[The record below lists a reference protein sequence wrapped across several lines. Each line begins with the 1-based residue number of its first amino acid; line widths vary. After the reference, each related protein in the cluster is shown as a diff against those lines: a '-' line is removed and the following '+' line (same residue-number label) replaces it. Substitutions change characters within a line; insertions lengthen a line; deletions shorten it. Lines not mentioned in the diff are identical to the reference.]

1 MNILTRI
8 FANEA
13 GFDSLLLP
21 YRERADRIM
30 VGMNVFLLIV
40 CLLITPYRDTYAA
53 ALLVGLPTLALA
65 FGLMRSQPGAL
76 ITRLYMGCA
85 FMAFTGL
92 IIHQTGGD
100 IEAHFSAFGLIGVLL
115 YYRDWRTIAAATVFI
130 YLHHLVLGYAQTLGA
145 PVYVFDDPRFWTLF
159 LLHVAY
165 FLPFVGMMGYLAI
178 WLRREGYESCQVID
192 LAEQIMQGNLMEN
205 PIPEGKLR
213 EMPLIAA
220 VLSMKNRLL
229 DLLRVMPVPAAVIRI
244 DNQMIVS
251 INEAWQRMFGSR
263 APYGMR
269 FSDCE
274 IWSESHVWGELV
286 ARLRH
291 ADGKLLDKV
300 EVGLRDKDGLPII
313 CELSLI
319 LHEDAQP
326 VMSILTVEDI
336 TQRRHTE
343 QIMQNLAYRDMLTE
357 LPNRA
362 SLHDGLEAALK
373 AWRENARPFG
383 LIMLDL
389 DGFKPVNDTY
399 GHDAGD
405 EVLQIVGKRLLQ
417 TNRGNDLAARL
428 GGDEFVVLLSG
439 CMDIEAATVVAQRII
454 HSISQPLHLNGV
466 DCKVQIGASVGLTH
480 SSLGAMTIEDAFKQA
495 DEAMYISKVNGKNR
509 VSVFGSGSGQ
519 NVDLGTHS

>member
-1 MNILTRI
+1 MIILSRI
-8 FANEA
+8 LATEA
-13 GFDSLLLP
+13 GFDALLLP

-40 CLLITPYRDTYAA
+40 CLLIAPYRNTYAA
-53 ALLVGLPTLALA
+53 ALLIGLPTLALA

-85 FMAFTGL
+85 FMAYTGL

-100 IEAHFSAFGLIGVLL
+100 IEAHFSAFGLIGILL

-130 YLHHLVLGYAQTLGA
+130 YLHHLVLGYVQTLGV
-145 PVYVFDDPRFWTLF
+145 PVYVFDEPRFWTLF
-159 LLHVAY
+159 GLHVAY

-251 INEAWQRMFGSR
+251 VNEAWQRMFGSR
-263 APYGMR
+263 ARYGLR

-274 IWSESHVWGELV
+274 IWSEPHVWHDLMV
-286 ARLRH
+286 RLQH
-291 ADGKLLDKV
+291 ASDKLLDKV
-300 EVGLRDKDGLPII
+300 EVALSDKDGLPIL

-326 VMSILTVEDI
+326 VMAILTVEDI
-336 TQRRHTE
+336 TQRRRTE

-357 LPNRA
+357 LPNRV
-362 SLHDGLEAALK
+362 SLHDGLECAFK
-373 AWRENARPFG
+373 AWHEKAQPFG

-405 EVLQIVGKRLLQ
+405 EVLQIVGKRLMQ
-417 TNRGNDLAARL
+417 INRGNDMAARL
-428 GGDEFVVLLSG
+428 GGDEFVVLLNG
-439 CMDIEAATVVAQRII
+439 CVDVAAATAAAQRAIDA
-454 HSISQPLHLNGV
+454 ISQPLYLRGV
-466 DCKVQIGASVGLTH
+466 AGEVKIGASAGVTH
-480 SSLGAMTIEDAFKQA
+480 SSLDAPSIEGVFKQA
-495 DEAMYISKVNGKNR
+495 DEALYISKSNGKNR
-509 VSVFGSGSGQ
+509 VSVFGAGQ
-519 NVDLGTHS
+519 NVDMDAHS